1 MTQFGERLIR
11 AAKEAVAIAS
21 GEADPKTYV
30 VHTPP
35 KIVRKPQ
42 KSA

>member
-1 MTQFGERLIR
+1 MTEFGERPIR

-21 GEADPKTYV
+21 GGADPKTDI
-30 VHTPP
+30 VHAPP
-35 KIVRKPQ
+35 RIVRKPQ